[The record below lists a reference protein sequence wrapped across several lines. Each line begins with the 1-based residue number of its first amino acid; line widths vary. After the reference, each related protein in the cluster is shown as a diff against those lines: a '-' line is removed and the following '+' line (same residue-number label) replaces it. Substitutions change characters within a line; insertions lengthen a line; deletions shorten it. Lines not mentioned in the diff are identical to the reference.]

1 VSFSIEGLLMTE
13 NDLLPEAQKLLNQSL
28 VWDNHACMPLRPQ
41 DDSFLDQLQRAHRTG
56 VNVVALNV
64 GFGPQTLQD
73 HLRML
78 AAFRQWLAARS
89 DQYVLANSLADI
101 DQARHEGKLAV
112 FFDIEGMA
120 PLNEGDH
127 GLVALFRELGVGW
140 MLIAYN
146 RNNAAGGG
154 CLDEDSGLTEHGRR
168 ILAEMKR
175 VGMIVCCSHTGHRT
189 AREVMEAADNP
200 VIFSH
205 SNASAIHAHGR
216 NIPDDLIRQCAATG
230 GVVGINGLG
239 DFLGPEIPGT
249 TWDAVEWMVRHI
261 DHMVELVGS
270 EHVGIALDFVFDQQ
284 ELADYLAQMKETFG
298 GQQAMKF
305 TDRFAPPE
313 TFLPLTARL
322 LQMGYSHTDL
332 QNILGANWYRVALQV
347 WK

>member
-1 VSFSIEGLLMTE
+1 VSFSIEGLLMAE
-13 NDLLPEAQKLLNQSL
+13 VDCLLKAQELLNQSL

-78 AAFRQWLAARS
+78 AAFRHWLAARS
-89 DQYVLANSLADI
+89 DRYVLASSLADI
-101 DQARHEGKLAV
+101 DQARRDGKLAV

-154 CLDEDSGLTEHGRR
+154 CMDEDTGLKAHGRR

-205 SNASAIHAHGR
+205 SNAHAVYPHDR
-216 NIPDDLIRQCAATG
+216 NIPDELIRLCAATG
-230 GVVGINGLG
+230 GVVGINGIG
-239 DFLGPEIPGT
+239 DFLGQGEDYP
-249 TWDAVEWMVRHI
+249 ALLASHI
-261 DHMVELVGS
+261 DHMVQLVGS
-270 EHVGIALDFVFDQQ
+270 EHVGIALDYVYDTQ
-284 ELADYLAQMKETFG
+284 ELLDYVANMRGTFG
-298 GQQAMKF
+298 ENQNMEF
-305 TDRFAPPE
+305 SCRFAPHE
-313 TFLPLTARL
+313 SLLPLIARL
-322 LQMGYSHTDL
+322 MHMGYAQKDL
-332 QNILGANWYRVALQV
+332 QNILGANWYRVAQQV